1 MITYDWNCKTVDVI
15 PTKDGLTNVIFQ
27 VHWIVTGTSDDDEPI
42 TSTMIGV
49 ESLDT
54 DNITD
59 FTSFED
65 ITNEQVTAWV
75 INKMGDEKV
84 SMIKETINKNIE
96 EIKNPSSITMT
107 IAY

>member
-1 MITYDWNCKTVDVI
+1 M
-15 PTKDGLTNVIFQ
+15 IFQ
-27 VHWIVTGTSDDDEPI
+27 VHWIVTGTSDDTEPI

-75 INKMGDEKV
+75 TNKMGDEKV
-84 SMIKETINKNIE
+84 SMIKETINIQIE
-96 EIKNPSSITMT
+96 EIKNPKQITMT
-107 IAY
+107 IAN